1 MTTPA
6 APPRTT
12 TRRPRRRTDG
22 PVRPVRLAP
31 RDLLSLGLLGLR
43 TRRLRAALSALGIS
57 IGVATMVVVTG
68 IPASSQRAL
77 MDEISA
83 LGSDLLR
90 VQPFQGEGA
99 QARLPEESVDMV
111 RRIGPVTGVSAVAN
125 THAEVQRS
133 DLVGGEDFSGA
144 GLSVLAARRDLLD
157 VVGGK
162 VLSGRYF
169 DAADER
175 FPTAVL
181 GHKAAH
187 RLGIGEIPATGPAPE
202 VRIGRAWF
210 TVIGVLHS
218 VPLSSDLDN
227 AVLTG
232 WPAAR
237 RLLRFEGNP
246 TVLYVKAHEEHL
258 EDVRRVLPATVF
270 PEQPGQVQVS
280 RPSDALAAKRATRN
294 TFSSLFLGLAGIAL
308 LVGGVGVANTMVI
321 SVLERRRDI
330 GLRRALGATRGH
342 IRVQFLTESVA
353 LSLLGAL
360 AGILL
365 GVLAAVG
372 YAAHQHWPVVIPPL
386 PLAGGCLSAVLI
398 GMAAGVY
405 PSLRAARLPPTEAL
419 ASA

>member
-12 TRRPRRRTDG
+12 TRRPRRRTGG

-83 LGSDLLR
+83 LGSDMLR

-157 VVGGK
+157 VVGGEGALRK
-162 VLSGRYF
+162 VLRTPPTNGSPRPYWATRPRTVSASGRSP
-169 DAADER
+169 R
-175 FPTAVL
+175 
-181 GHKAAH
+181 
-187 RLGIGEIPATGPAPE
+187 PAPLP
-202 VRIGRAWF
+202 RCGSAGR
-210 TVIGVLHS
+210 GS
-218 VPLSSDLDN
+218 P
-227 AVLTG
+227 
-232 WPAAR
+232 
-237 RLLRFEGNP
+237 
-246 TVLYVKAHEEHL
+246 
-258 EDVRRVLPATVF
+258 
-270 PEQPGQVQVS
+270 
-280 RPSDALAAKRATRN
+280 
-294 TFSSLFLGLAGIAL
+294 
-308 LVGGVGVANTMVI
+308 
-321 SVLERRRDI
+321 
-330 GLRRALGATRGH
+330 
-342 IRVQFLTESVA
+342 
-353 LSLLGAL
+353 
-360 AGILL
+360 
-365 GVLAAVG
+365 
-372 YAAHQHWPVVIPPL
+372 
-386 PLAGGCLSAVLI
+386 
-398 GMAAGVY
+398 
-405 PSLRAARLPPTEAL
+405 
-419 ASA
+419 